1 METTTIN
8 KSEARRLFPIA
19 PDWMKTKLEKD
30 FGKEIFSPNLIDRIR
45 SLQDAYDEVD
55 DATRRQ
61 YDRDHGY
68 DLSDDI
74 LADIEAKL
82 IAKALQGDWQADFD
96 NKQQKKWSQWFI
108 WSAGSGFGFSGSG
121 YYFVHTDANVGSRF
135 CFKDEKTSDH
145 FGRHFI
151 EIHRRRLTPQK

>member
-30 FGKEIFSPNLIDRIR
+30 FGKEIFLPNLIDRIR

-82 IAKALQGDWQADFD
+82 IAKALQGEWEANFEG
-96 NKQQKKWSQWFI
+96 NQKNWYPWFKF
-108 WSAGSGFGFSGSG
+108 SAGSGFDFSCSNF
-121 YYFVHTDANVGSRF
+121 YYDYTFTNVGSRF

-145 FGRHFI
+145 FGRQFI
-151 EIHRRRLTPQK
+151 EIHRRRLFPKN

>member
-1 METTTIN
+1 METTIIN

-30 FGKEIFSPNLIDRIR
+30 FGKEIFLPNLIDRIR
-45 SLQDAYDEVD
+45 SLQYAYDEVD

-82 IAKALQGDWQADFD
+82 IAKALQGDWEADCG
-96 NKQQKKWSQWFI
+96 NKQQKKWSPVFV
-108 WSAGSGFGFSGSG
+108 WSAGSGFDFTCSN
-121 YYFVHTDANVGSRF
+121 YYYDHSCTIVFSRF

-145 FGRHFI
+145 FGRQFI
-151 EIHRRRLTPQK
+151 EIHRRRLTPKK